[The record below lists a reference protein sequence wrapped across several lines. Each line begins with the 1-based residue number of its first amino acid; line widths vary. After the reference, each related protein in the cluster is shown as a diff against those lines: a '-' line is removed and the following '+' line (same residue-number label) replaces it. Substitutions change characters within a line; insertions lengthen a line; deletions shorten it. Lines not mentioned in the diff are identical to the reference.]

1 MTDTKIKLSIPEIL
15 LHLVLLAGAFWFFTS
30 ILRFVIG
37 DKNDKQILINIIFF
51 LEVTLA
57 FYFIPLKH
65 PLKTSKFGFTLTV
78 LGSILNIFVV
88 FISLFLAIHNITP
101 YPHSPYEECLFNSIP
116 LLLCLPLFTYL
127 SGFIDKKHFY
137 TLAAIIFTSS
147 ILAFALFLSLD
158 FDSET
163 YEYAALQS
171 LNPHPCI

>member
-15 LHLVLLAGAFWFFTS
+15 MHLGLLTVVFWLFACSLSFFIETANPQNLL
-30 ILRFVIG
+30 ILST
-37 DKNDKQILINIIFF
+37 
-51 LEVTLA
+51 EVTLT

-65 PLKTSKFGFTLTV
+65 TLKPNKFLFAFTV
-78 LGSILNIFVV
+78 LFSTLNIFVV